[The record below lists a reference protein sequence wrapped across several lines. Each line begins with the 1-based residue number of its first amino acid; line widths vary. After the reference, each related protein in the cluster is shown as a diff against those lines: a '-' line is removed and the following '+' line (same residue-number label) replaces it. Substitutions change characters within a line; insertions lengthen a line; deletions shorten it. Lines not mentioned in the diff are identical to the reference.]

1 MIGLLYHPPC
11 LHFYF
16 NSEHINHSSII
27 STLKPNQVRINER
40 LRPLPTACNNCMQL
54 LPLPL
59 MLYQATQT
67 QDWPEHVFFFFFN
80 CKSRLLT
87 YILPR
92 KMPGYHYHHL
102 LQGLQGCVA
111 PLVHAAEPQFAG
123 SPKIHV
129 P

>member
-1 MIGLLYHPPC
+1 
-11 LHFYF
+11 
-16 NSEHINHSSII
+16 
-27 STLKPNQVRINER
+27 
-40 LRPLPTACNNCMQL
+40 MQL

-59 MLYQATQT
+59 RLYQATQT
-67 QDWPEHVFFFFFN
+67 QDWPEHVFFFY

-92 KMPGYHYHHL
+92 KMPGCHSHHL
-102 LQGLQGCVA
+102 LQGLQGCAA